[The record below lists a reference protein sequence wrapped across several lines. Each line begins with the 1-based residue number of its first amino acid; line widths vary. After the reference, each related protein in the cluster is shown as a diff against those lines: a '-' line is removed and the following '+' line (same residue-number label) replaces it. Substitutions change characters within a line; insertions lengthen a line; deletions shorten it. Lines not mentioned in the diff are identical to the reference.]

1 MNFLRSA
8 RSRNITRSRYNSCLL
23 PCSHDSLG
31 GFYQEDWIVSA
42 QRISGF
48 FSGFFPTPQPGVQN
62 PEVFQVKDGRVDV
75 LQGPG
80 LGIEINEPLV
90 RETAKRYGE
99 MKEYKPWRN
108 PTWRGE
114 DGELREW

>member
-1 MNFLRSA
+1 MH
-8 RSRNITRSRYNSCLL
+8 YNSQNMSEADLMTYML
-23 PCSHDSLG
+23 
-31 GFYQEDWIVSA
+31 
-42 QRISGF
+42 
-48 FSGFFPTPQPGVQN
+48 N

-90 RETAKRYGE
+90 RETAKKYGE
-99 MKEYKPWRN
+99 MKEYRPWRN